1 VWLPVAE
8 KEKRKEKKEKPMTTQ
23 EVKNAVNPQLEATP
37 PDAGAPK
44 LTLTQYQQLADSLSA
59 DLDSFA
65 AKMPT
70 IDLAPEAIE
79 TLLKANRNVP
89 TPAIGSAIAAVA
101 ASPALQ
107 GTKQL
112 DVDVAR
118 EVLQFIEAFR
128 PIQTK
133 LQTLTD
139 QLHLTIE
146 TKRAVIGGGVRKIYK
161 VVQTV
166 STPNDSLA
174 GHARNLKRDFARKR
188 APKAK
193 QQEGGTPQIGK

>member
-1 VWLPVAE
+1 
-8 KEKRKEKKEKPMTTQ
+8 MNTQ
-23 EVKNAVNPQLEATP
+23 EVNNAVNPQVGATP

-44 LTLTQYQQLADSLSA
+44 LTLTQYQQMADSLSA

-70 IDLAPEAIE
+70 IDLAPEAIKA
-79 TLLKANRNVP
+79 LLKANRNVP

-107 GTKQL
+107 GTRQL

-128 PIQTK
+128 PIETK
-133 LQTLTD
+133 LQSLTD

-161 VVQTV
+161 VVKTV
-166 STPNDSLA
+166 SSPNDPLE

-188 APKAK
+188 SPKPK
-193 QQEGGTPQIGK
+193 DQTKEQKGGTPQIGTK